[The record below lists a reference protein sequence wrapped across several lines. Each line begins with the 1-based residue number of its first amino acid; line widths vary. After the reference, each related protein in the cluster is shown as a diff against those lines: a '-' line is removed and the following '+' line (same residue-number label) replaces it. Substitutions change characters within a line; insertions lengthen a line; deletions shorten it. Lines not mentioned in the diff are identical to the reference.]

1 MKIGIANDHRGFEV
15 KNKIIEFLTNL
26 GYEVINYG
34 SDSEEPVDYP
44 EYAFKVGEAIKN
56 KEIDKGILICR
67 TGIGMSI
74 ACNKVKG
81 VRCAKVDNVEDAA
94 LTRIDNDSNVI
105 AISYVKDI
113 TEIKEIIKTF
123 LEMKFSEEERHK
135 RRINLIDTYGEM

>member
-1 MKIGIANDHRGFEV
+1 MKIGIANDHRGFKLKQEL
-15 KNKIIEFLTNL
+15 IEFLTNL

-34 SDSEEPVDYP
+34 SDSTEPVDYP
-44 EYAFKVGEAIKN
+44 EYAFKVGEAVVKG
-56 KEIDKGILICR
+56 EIEKGILICR

-81 VRCAKVDNVEDAA
+81 VRCAKVDNVEEAA
-94 LTRIDNDSNVI
+94 LTRLDNDSNVI

-123 LEMKFSEEERHK
+123 LEIEFSKEERHK
-135 RRINLIDTYGEM
+135 RRIDLIDKYGEV